1 MNKRQEKAMA
11 LRYKKAIL
19 QQLNIYDITTDL
31 EELAEVA
38 YNVLYAWDDDNL
50 LEALD
55 GDEEQVEEFKI
66 LAAELSSD
74 CERLLD
80 AIIYGVN
87 EHFDAFFVSLAM
99 EGRSPQY
106 RMLGYDTVEMDY
118 FAFLSDYEE
127 ELAEKEAI
135 KRLKRMTKDELL
147 KTAGKC
153 FRVVL
158 AYLDIRE
165 KVNSLGAVIDIIT
178 DENKA
183 KLI

>member
-80 AIIYGVN
+80 AISYGVG
-87 EHFDAFFVSLAM
+87 EHFDALSLV
-99 EGRSPQY
+99 RY
-106 RMLGYDTVEMDY
+106 W
-118 FAFLSDYEE
+118 
-127 ELAEKEAI
+127 
-135 KRLKRMTKDELL
+135 
-147 KTAGKC
+147 
-153 FRVVL
+153 
-158 AYLDIRE
+158 
-165 KVNSLGAVIDIIT
+165 
-178 DENKA
+178 
-183 KLI
+183 

>member
-1 MNKRQEKAMA
+1 MA

-80 AIIYGVN
+80 AISYGVG

-118 FAFLSDYEE
+118 FAFLNDYEE